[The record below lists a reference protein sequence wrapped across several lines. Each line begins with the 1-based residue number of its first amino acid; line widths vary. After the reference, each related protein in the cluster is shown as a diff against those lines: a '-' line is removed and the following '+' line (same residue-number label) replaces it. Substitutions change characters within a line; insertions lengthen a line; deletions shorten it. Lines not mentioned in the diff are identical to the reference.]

1 MKAAVELMEE
11 IGAKVTQCLVV
22 IELKDLNG
30 RAKVSKPFHS
40 LIQY

>member
-11 IGAKVTQCLVV
+11 VEAKVAECLVI
-22 IELKDLNG
+22 IELKDLDG
-30 RAKVSKPFHS
+30 RAKVSKPVHS